1 MTTSRPTFA
10 ELRARI
16 QEIANS
22 HGGALPRDDALSW
35 AGYVAA
41 LLEWSLIDAEDHGR
55 LQELLGAESAGP
67 TLAIFLGPDGAKEA
81 VEREAVHAR
90 SYAVGGI

>member
-1 MTTSRPTFA
+1 MTTNKPTFA

-16 QEIANS
+16 EEIS
-22 HGGALPRDDALSW
+22 DFHGGVMPRDDALSW

-55 LQELLGAESAGP
+55 SQELLGAESAGP
-67 TLAIFLGPDGAKEA
+67 TLAIFLGPEGAKEA
-81 VEREAVHAR
+81 AQREAVPAR